1 MIGQIICF
9 TAKVPTPIEAD
20 LIAALTS
27 QGHVPLVDSVHSTKD
42 WFLNNFHLV
51 SHRAY
56 YNHPFPHLLSG
67 SLEEVDFQI
76 MGRPHF
82 VVFYTTT
89 LEDANVPDPHT
100 WRCITKYL
108 ASILNGDDDDSSD
121 EELKEG
127 RLGLGSVNVLKP
139 LQHDVVEEEDEE
151 TEVGEFVIE
160 RSLEEYY
167 YKFESKWIKEADL
180 MIYEVKK
187 PFVERP
193 FTVLIERFSTK
204 GAGSL
209 FTDLFSCPD
218 WGKEHLDIKFLESLW
233 THLGLRDDAPF
244 DMEAML
250 KHATEACYPNEDGQI
265 LAEPKVYRKGITE
278 MEEVYG
284 KKFC

>member
-9 TAKVPTPIEAD
+9 TEKSPTPIEAD
-20 LIAALTS
+20 LIAALTEH
-27 QGHVPLVDSVHSTKD
+27 GHVPLVDSLHSQKE
-42 WFLNNFHLV
+42 WFTNNFHLV

-67 SLEEVDFQI
+67 HLEEVDFEI

-82 VVFYTTT
+82 IVYYTTT
-89 LEDANVPDPHT
+89 LENANIPDAHQ
-100 WRCITKYL
+100 WRCITKYF
-108 ASILNGDDDDSSD
+108 ASILNGDDDETSD
-121 EELKEG
+121 EELKVGKES
-127 RLGLGSVNVLKP
+127 LGIVKVMEP
-139 LQHDVVEEEDEE
+139 LPLEDDEE
-151 TEVGEFVIE
+151 TEVGPFVIE
-160 RSLEEYY
+160 RSLEDYY
-167 YKFESKWIKEADL
+167 YKFESKWIKDADL

-187 PFVERP
+187 PFVDRP
-193 FTVLIERFSTK
+193 FTVLIEKDSAK

-218 WGKEHLDIKFLESLW
+218 WGHEHLDVKFLESLW
-233 THLGLRDDAPF
+233 AHLGLSDDAPF

-250 KHATEACYPNEDGQI
+250 KHATEACYPNESCEV
-265 LAEPKVYRKGITE
+265 LAEPKVFRKGIAE